1 MKEFQDEL
9 WVEHP
14 QPAKQSSAIQ
24 RIKERIARLGSS
36 NEKGISV
43 EDRYELES
51 VRTLTFESV
60 SAWILK
66 NKTSDYDGAFLVRMR
81 HDVDVKFPITV
92 GIMFLKGKEV
102 ALGRDHMK
110 KIIHCTFLDQD
121 LNDSFQGGESV
132 ILK

>member
-9 WVEHP
+9 WVEKP
-14 QPAKQSSAIQ
+14 KQNKQSSAIQ
-24 RIKERIARLGSS
+24 KIKERIARLVSS
-36 NEKGISV
+36 NESNISV

-51 VRTLTFESV
+51 VRTLTFESI

-81 HDVDVKFPITV
+81 HDADSKFPITV
-92 GIMFLKGKEV
+92 GVMFLKGNEV
-102 ALGRDHMK
+102 ALGREHMK
-110 KIIHCTFLDQD
+110 KIIHCTFLDSD
-121 LNDSFQGGESV
+121 LNNSFQGGESL

>member
-24 RIKERIARLGSS
+24 KIKERIARLVASS
-36 NEKGISV
+36 EKSISV
-43 EDRYELES
+43 EDKYELES
-51 VRTLTFESV
+51 VRTLSFESV

-66 NKTSDYDGAFLVRMR
+66 NKTSEYDGAFLVRMR
-81 HDVDVKFPITV
+81 HDADVKFPITV

-102 ALGRDHMK
+102 ALGRDHIK
-110 KIIHCTFLDQD
+110 KIVHCTFLDRD
-121 LNDSFQGGESV
+121 LNETFQGAESV